1 MRMLRWGLGLSGL
14 AVAGA
19 VVVGALGLG
28 VGAQAEEGEKSGVR
42 ALYLDLVAEKL
53 GVTVEDFQAAQ
64 EAARGEAIEQAVA
77 TGVITAEQ
85 GERIRNKEAGAG
97 RHHRGGR
104 LGHAVKNVFGAA
116 ATVIGIE
123 PEALKDEL
131 MAGKRL
137 AEVGADN
144 GVARDA
150 LKAGIISSVE
160 TELQAALDA
169 GNITVEQHD
178 AMLAGLNDRID
189 ELLDRSGIGPRGER
203 DGSDPT
209 S

>member
-1 MRMLRWGLGLSGL
+1 M
-14 AVAGA
+14 
-19 VVVGALGLG
+19 
-28 VGAQAEEGEKSGVR
+28 
-42 ALYLDLVAEKL
+42 
-53 GVTVEDFQAAQ
+53 
-64 EAARGEAIEQAVA
+64 
-77 TGVITAEQ
+77 
-85 GERIRNKEAGAG
+85 
-97 RHHRGGR
+97 
-104 LGHAVKNVFGAA
+104 
-116 ATVIGIE
+116 IGIE

-131 MAGKRL
+131 MAGKSL